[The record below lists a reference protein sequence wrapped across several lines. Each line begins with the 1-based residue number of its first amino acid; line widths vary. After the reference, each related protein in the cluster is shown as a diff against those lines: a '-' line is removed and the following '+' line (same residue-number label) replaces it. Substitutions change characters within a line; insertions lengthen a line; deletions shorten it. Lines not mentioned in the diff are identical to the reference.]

1 MTWLLTTGLKE
12 SNIAC
17 ISARPIAAPALLR
30 SLLDDQ
36 KMAGEST
43 GSLMAKR
50 QPHRAGDLI
59 RCTCSRW
66 SQSASLNRQSARQ
79 PASLNQAC
87 PVNDQDERT
96 TLSLKRW
103 TLYNRF
109 LGYTIRITLHIT
121 KGAGGLAISPN
132 LVFRATVP
140 TEAPIFRLLSNAE
153 DVLESETVG
162 ITLENT
168 QRKLFELL
176 REGKGSW
183 SDTLPNGDTI
193 LHVSIHRIESPKQ
206 RAPF

>member
-1 MTWLLTTGLKE
+1 MIWLLTAGLKE

-36 KMAGEST
+36 KLAGEST
-43 GSLMAKR
+43 GSLMAKS
-50 QPHRAGDLI
+50 QPHRAGD
-59 RCTCSRW
+59 RFGCTCSRW
-66 SQSASLNRQSARQ
+66 SQSASLNRQCARQ
-79 PASLNQAC
+79 PAILNQAC
-87 PVNDQDERT
+87 PVHDQHERT

-103 TLYNRF
+103 SLYNRF
-109 LGYTIRITLHIT
+109 LGYTIQITLHIT

-140 TEAPIFRLLSNAE
+140 TDAPIFRLLSDTK
-153 DVLESETVG
+153 DVLKSETVG

-193 LHVSIHRIESPKQ
+193 LHVRIHLIESPKQ
-206 RAPF
+206 RSSF